1 MSNNSEPRRIMTS
14 LHICDV
20 IDGVKHFIPCMV
32 VENEAGYKPMGKPH
46 NGMMGE
52 RTILDPQPY
61 YWGNT
66 NEECQAV
73 CDDYNKRVY
82 GIERAEA
89 LEIIA
94 SSMRAQN
101 DSHGLFL

>member
-1 MSNNSEPRRIMTS
+1 MSNTSEPRRIMTS
-14 LHICDV
+14 LHICDI

-52 RTILDPQPY
+52 RTFLDPQPY

-82 GIERAEA
+82 GIDRKEA

-101 DSHGLFL
+101 DNHGLFL